1 MDYHD
6 MGLRVRALRKKQ
18 HITQETLAERLDIS
32 PSFLGHIERDTRAAS
47 LETLVKLC
55 RVLNTEPNYL
65 LASSIDSS
73 FDSTLSKMDAV
84 TREQLAKLFLQG
96 YAILQG
102 STSPFSKGK

>member
-1 MDYHD
+1 MDYRD
-6 MGLRVRALRKKQ
+6 MGLRIRTLRKKQ

-32 PSFLGHIERDTRAAS
+32 PSFLGHIERGTRAAS

-73 FDSTLSKMDAV
+73 FDSRLNEMDAA

-96 YAILQG
+96 YAILQDSPSHI
-102 STSPFSKGK
+102 STGK